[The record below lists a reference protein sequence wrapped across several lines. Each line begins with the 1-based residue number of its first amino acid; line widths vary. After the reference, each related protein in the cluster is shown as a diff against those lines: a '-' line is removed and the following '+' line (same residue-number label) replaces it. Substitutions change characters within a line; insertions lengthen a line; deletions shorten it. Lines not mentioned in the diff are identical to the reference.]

1 MSNTALERMKRQVD
15 EGVSGRRVC
24 KFMHRA
30 DEGGMN
36 EGCWIRRRQ
45 TKMVGF
51 KNLENES

>member
-30 DEGGMN
+30 DEGGTN
-36 EGCWIRRRQ
+36 EGCWI
-45 TKMVGF
+45 KKAAN
-51 KNLENES
+51 KNGWI